1 MKPFLIVIFSLLSL
15 FAFRIISI
23 EKEETKPLLRVWPA
37 YRTEECEWA
46 IQTFICQDCI
56 SKGKRY
62 AQLIRFFES
71 GPHRTHGCYTDESG
85 FEERK

>member
-1 MKPFLIVIFSLLSL
+1 MRPFLLICFCLLSL
-15 FAFRIISI
+15 FGVTLLGR

-37 YRTEECEWA
+37 YRMEECEWA

-62 AQLIRFFES
+62 AQLIRFLET
-71 GPHRTHGCYTDESG
+71 GPYRIHGCYTDETG